1 MPDITTIRGD
11 TRVVAAPVFD
21 DELDRFR
28 TEGELDLI
36 DTINYKVSDSPED
49 GTTHIEKSDTDAAVS
64 VVSVSD
70 INSVAFDDLDSTVGI
85 IRIKLEPTDTE
96 GLPAETLWHEIQ
108 IVDDESN
115 TVTVVRG
122 DFDVLESSTNP

>member
-28 TEGELDLI
+28 TEGELDVI
-36 DTINYKVSDSPED
+36 DTIEYKVSDSPED
-49 GTTHIEKSDTDAAVS
+49 ETTHIEKSDTDAAVS
-64 VVSVSD
+64 VVSASD

-96 GLPAETLWHEIQ
+96 SLPAETLRHEIQ